1 MQYFCTFYLLIRG
14 FKIKMLT
21 NKKVTEYG
29 KFTSNL
35 LKGEVS
41 KNGIP
46 AYKFKGCNI
55 LFKLKEGYSSWW
67 QRANNLL
74 FQ

>member
-1 MQYFCTFYLLIRG
+1 
-14 FKIKMLT
+14 MLT

-41 KNGIP
+41 KKWHTSTQI
-46 AYKFKGCNI
+46 
-55 LFKLKEGYSSWW
+55 
-67 QRANNLL
+67 QRV
-74 FQ
+74 